1 MARIVM
7 DVSGLPTYAFGSC
20 VTPWWGTFSFCL
32 LEGTGFA
39 LGIGGYLYLAVTND
53 HWTKDAVPLNLV
65 WSALFTLIL
74 VVSALPNLL
83 IKRAAMRESL
93 RSVRLLLLVMSL
105 VGLVLI
111 GLRIMEFST
120 LPVGWSDNAYGS
132 FVWLLLGLHGVHVLT
147 DVADTLVLAVLMFT
161 RHGTGKRFSDAEDN
175 AFYWYFV
182 VFSWLPLYAVL
193 YWLPRF

>member
-7 DVSGLPTYAFGSC
+7 DVSGLPTYAFGSR
-20 VTPWWGTFSFCL
+20 VTPWWGTLSFCL

-74 VVSALPNLL
+74 VVSALPNFL

>member
-7 DVSGLPTYAFGSC
+7 DVSGLPTYAFGSR

-74 VVSALPNLL
+74 VVSALPNFL

-93 RSVRLLLLVMSL
+93 RSVRLLLLVMSS

-182 VFSWLPLYAVL
+182 VFSWLPLYALL

>member
-1 MARIVM
+1 MVRRVI
-7 DVSGLPTYAFGSC
+7 DVSGLPTYAFGSR
-20 VTPWWGTFSFCL
+20 VTPWWGTLSFCL

-39 LGIGGYLYLAVTND
+39 LGIGSYLYLAVTNT
-53 HWTKDAVPLNLV
+53 HWAKDAVPLNLV
-65 WSALFTLIL
+65 WSALFTLVL
-74 VVSALPNLL
+74 VLSALPNFH
-83 IKRAAMRESL
+83 IKRAAIRESL
-93 RSVRLLLLVMSL
+93 RSVRLLLLVMSA

-111 GLRIMEFST
+111 GLRIMEFSA
-120 LPVGWSDNAYGS
+120 LPVRWSDNAYGS

-182 VFSWLPLYAVL
+182 VLSWFPLYAVL
-193 YWLPRF
+193 YWLPRL

>member
-1 MARIVM
+1 
-7 DVSGLPTYAFGSC
+7 VSGLPTYAFGSR
-20 VTPWWGTFSFCL
+20 VTPWWGTLSFCL

-74 VVSALPNLL
+74 VVSALPNFL

>member
-1 MARIVM
+1 MPRSVI
-7 DVSGLPTYAFGSC
+7 DVSGLPTYAFGSR

-39 LGIGGYLYLAVTND
+39 LVIGGYLYLAVAKEA
-53 HWTKDAVPLNLV
+53 WAKDAAPLSSF
-65 WSALFTLIL
+65 WSAIFTAVLI
-74 VVSALPNLL
+74 VSALPNFL
-83 IKRAAMRESL
+83 IRKAAMREDL
-93 RSVRLLLLVMSL
+93 RAVRLLLIVMSAI
-105 VGLVLI
+105 GLLLI
-111 GLRIMEFST
+111 GLRIMEFSA
-120 LPVGWSDNAYGS
+120 LPVRWSDNAYGS

-161 RHGTGKRFSDAEDN
+161 RHGRGKRFSDAEDN

-193 YWLPRF
+193 YWVPRL

>member
-1 MARIVM
+1 MTRSVV
-7 DVSGLPTYAFGSC
+7 DVSGLPTYAFGSR

-39 LGIGGYLYLAVTND
+39 LGIGGYLYLAVTNT
-53 HWTKDAVPLNLV
+53 HWAKDAVPLSLA
-65 WSALFTLIL
+65 WSALFTLLLIA
-74 VVSALPNLL
+74 SALPNFL
-83 IKRAAMRESL
+83 IKRAATRENL
-93 RSVRLLLLVMSL
+93 RAVRLLLVVMSS

-111 GLRIMEFST
+111 WLRILEFSA
-120 LPVGWSDNAYGS
+120 LPVRWSDNAYGS

-147 DVADTLVLAVLMFT
+147 DVADTLVLTVLMFT

-182 VFSWLPLYAVL
+182 VLSWLPLYAVL
-193 YWLPRF
+193 YWLPRL

>member
-1 MARIVM
+1 MGRSVI
-7 DVSGLPTYAFGSC
+7 DVSDLPTYAFGSR

-39 LGIGGYLYLAVTND
+39 LGIGGYLYLAVTNT
-53 HWTKDAVPLNLV
+53 HWAKDAVPLSLV
-65 WSALFTLIL
+65 WSALFTLVL
-74 VVSALPNLL
+74 VVSALPNFL
-83 IKRAAMRESL
+83 IRRAAVRESL
-93 RSVRLLLLVMSL
+93 RSVRVLLLVMS
-105 VGLVLI
+105 VIGLVLI
-111 GLRIMEFST
+111 GLRVMEFSA
-120 LPVGWSDNAYGS
+120 LPVRWSDNAYGS

-182 VFSWLPLYAVL
+182 VLSWLPLYAVL
-193 YWLPRF
+193 YWLLRL

>member
-7 DVSGLPTYAFGSC
+7 DVSGLPTYAFGSR

>member
-1 MARIVM
+1 MARSVI
-7 DVSGLPTYAFGSC
+7 DVSGLPTYAFGSR

-39 LGIGGYLYLAVTND
+39 LGIGGYLYLAVTNKE
-53 HWTKDAVPLNLV
+53 WAKDAVPLSLL
-65 WSALFTLIL
+65 WSALFTLVL
-74 VVSALPNLL
+74 VVSALPNFL

-93 RSVRLLLLVMSL
+93 RSVRLLLLIMSAI
-105 VGLVLI
+105 GLVLI
-111 GLRIMEFST
+111 GLRIMEFSA
-120 LPVGWSDNAYGS
+120 LPVRWSDNAYGS

-182 VFSWLPLYAVL
+182 VLSWLPLYAVL
-193 YWLPRF
+193 YWLPRL